1 MKKMILALAL
11 LALATPAAAKVERA
25 PWGTS
30 PDGQKV
36 EIFTL
41 TNARGAKAHISTYGA
56 TLVGL
61 EVPDRTGKMADVVQG
76 FDNAQGYKQNGAMNG
91 AVVGRYA
98 NRIGGAKFTLDGK
111 TYQLAANAG
120 PNNIHG
126 GPNGF
131 NTRIYSA
138 TAMEGKNPSLILHM
152 VSPDGDQGFP
162 GTLAFTVSYTL
173 KADNTLRI
181 EYRAT
186 TDKPTV
192 LNITNHAYFNLKGA
206 GNGDVLNHRLQ
217 IFSDAVTPTDS
228 NHMATGQVLK
238 VAGTGFDFTKPKT
251 IGKEIDGPDPL
262 IKATPG
268 WDINFILRGQAGKLR
283 PAAIASEP
291 QSGRTMAVWTT
302 QPGVQLYVPNSGRTV
317 PGKNGQQYGPR
328 QSFCLET
335 QHFANSPNIP
345 AFPSTVLRPGKIF
358 YEVTEF
364 RFGVSK

>member
-1 MKKMILALAL
+1 MKKFALACIL
-11 LALATPAAAKVERA
+11 LAIAAPAHAKIEKA
-25 PWGTS
+25 SWGES
-30 PDGQKV
+30 PDRQKV

-41 TNARGAKAHISTYGA
+41 TNARGASAQISTYGA
-56 TLVGL
+56 TLVSL
-61 EVPDRTGKMADVVQG
+61 KVPGRDGKMADVVQG
-76 FDNAQGYKQNGAMNG
+76 FDSAGGYKQYGSMNG

-98 NRIGGAKFTLDGK
+98 NRIGNAKFTLDGK
-111 TYQLAANAG
+111 TYQLAANGG

-131 NTRIYSA
+131 NTRVYNG
-138 TAMEGKNPSLILHM
+138 TAMDGANPSVILNM

-162 GTLAFTVSYTL
+162 GKMDFTVSYTL

-217 IFSDAVTPTDS
+217 IFSDAVTPGDA
-228 NHMATGQVLK
+228 NHMATGEVLK
-238 VAGTGFDFTKPKT
+238 VLGTGFDFTKPKT
-251 IGKEIDGPDPL
+251 IGKDIDGPDPL

-268 WDINFILRGQAGKLR
+268 WDINFVVRGAMGKLR
-283 PAAIASEP
+283 PAATVTEP
-291 QSGRTMAVWTT
+291 EQGRVMSVWTT

-317 PGKNGQQYGPR
+317 PGKDGQQYGPR

-345 AFPSTVLRPGKIF
+345 SFPSTELRPGKIF

-364 RFGVSK
+364 RFTTAK